1 MTYLAVLAW
10 FVVPP
15 TILALLLWARM
26 TASGR
31 TGMDHRTDAAEAR
44 PDGLPVHK
52 GWLAAVTL
60 AVIAVVY
67 TTPWDNYLV
76 ANRVWWYDPSLVLG
90 ITLGW
95 VPLEE
100 YTFFVVQSLLTG
112 FLTLNLVYRLR
123 PSGAPASPSALRR
136 WATLGILAL
145 WAVSALML
153 FSGWRP
159 GTYLSLIL
167 VWALPAVALQFA
179 FGADI
184 LVAHR
189 RTYLTALALPTI
201 YLWLVDYLAISAG
214 TWTID
219 PEQTTGVLLG
229 VLPLEEMVF
238 FLVTNVLVAGGVTLI
253 AVPES
258 RRRARRL
265 LRRLAG
271 VRGRPES
278 WRGASS

>member
-1 MTYLAVLAW
+1 VL
-10 FVVPP
+10 
-15 TILALLLWARM
+15 
-26 TASGR
+26 
-31 TGMDHRTDAAEAR
+31 
-44 PDGLPVHK
+44 
-52 GWLAAVTL
+52 L
-60 AVIAVVY
+60 AVIAVIY

-100 YTFFVVQSLLTG
+100 YAFFVVQSLLTG
-112 FLTLNLVYRLR
+112 FLTLILLYRLP
-123 PSGAPASPSALRR
+123 PSVAPASPSVLRR
-136 WATLGILAL
+136 WATLGILAV
-145 WAVSALML
+145 WALSAAML
-153 FSGWRP
+153 VSGWQP

-167 VWALPAVALQFA
+167 IWALPAVALQFA

-189 RTYLTALALPTI
+189 RTYLAALSLPTI

-219 PEQTTGVLLG
+219 PEQTTGIQLG

-238 FLVTNVLVAGGVTLI
+238 FLATNVLVAGGVTLI
-253 AVPES
+253 VVPES

-265 LRRLAG
+265 LQRLVG
-271 VRGRPES
+271 IRGLPES